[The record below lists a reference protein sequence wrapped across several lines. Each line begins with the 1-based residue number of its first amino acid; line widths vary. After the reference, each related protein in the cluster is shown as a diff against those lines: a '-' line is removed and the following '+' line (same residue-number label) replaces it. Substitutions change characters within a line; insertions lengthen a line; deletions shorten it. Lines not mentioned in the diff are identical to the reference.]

1 MVVTGRLDGTAAGGR
16 LEGRVAVITGGAS
29 GIGKATVLRFLDEG
43 ARVVVGDLNAAG
55 LDALTD
61 EVGDHDR
68 LRTQLTDVAD
78 ESAVAALVAAA
89 TEGFGRL
96 DVIFNNAGIGGA
108 FGPLVETDV
117 EHWDRTFAVLTRS
130 VFLGMKHA
138 ARVMI
143 AQGDG
148 GSIVNTASVA
158 GRGGGAGPLAYSGA
172 KAAVINITQNAA
184 VELAPHRIRVN
195 AICPGFIRTPLAVRN
210 DEARIVAGVVQGQPW
225 PEVGE
230 AADIA
235 AACLFLASDD
245 AGFVTGEA
253 LTVDGGLLA
262 AGPDLTGKVDPSGA
276 TKRRVGMQYG
286 TTGVRPEVRAL
297 DASR

>member
-1 MVVTGRLDGTAAGGR
+1 MVVTGRLDGTAARGR

-61 EVGDHDR
+61 EVGEHDR

-78 ESAVAALVAAA
+78 ESAMAALVAAA
-89 TEGFGRL
+89 TDGFGRL

-138 ARVMI
+138 ARAMI
-143 AQGDG
+143 AQGGG
-148 GSIVNTASVA
+148 GSIVNTASIA

-184 VELAPHRIRVN
+184 VELAPYRIRVN
-195 AICPGFIRTPLAVRN
+195 AICPGFIRTPLAVSRN
-210 DEARIVAGVVQGQPW
+210 EEQVVAGVTAGQPW
-225 PEVGE
+225 PSVGE
-230 AADIA
+230 PADIA

-245 AGFVTGEA
+245 AGFVTGVP
-253 LTVDGGLLA
+253 LLVDGGYA
-262 AGPDLTGKVDPSGA
+262 A
-276 TKRRVGMQYG
+276 Q
-286 TTGVRPEVRAL
+286 
-297 DASR
+297 

>member
-1 MVVTGRLDGTAAGGR
+1 MRLDGK
-16 LEGRVAVITGGAS
+16 VAVITGGAS
-29 GIGKATVLRFLDEG
+29 GIGKATALRFLDEG

-55 LDALTD
+55 VEALTD
-61 EVGDHDR
+61 EIADDDR
-68 LRTQLTDVAD
+68 LRALVTDVSD
-78 ESAVAALVAAA
+78 EGQVAELVGAAV
-89 TEGFGRL
+89 EGFGRL
-96 DVIFNNAGIGGA
+96 DVMFNNAGIGGA

-130 VFLGMKHA
+130 VFLGIKHA
-138 ARVMI
+138 ARAMI
-143 AQGDG
+143 AQGG

-184 VELAPHRIRVN
+184 VELAAHRIRVN
-195 AICPGFIRTPLAVRN
+195 AICPGFIRTPLAVGRH
-210 DEARIVAGVVQGQPW
+210 EAKVVAGVTAGQPW

-230 AADIA
+230 ATDIA

-245 AGFVTGEA
+245 ARFVTGEA

-262 AGPDLTGKVDPSGA
+262 AGPDLTGKVDA
-276 TKRRVGMQYG
+276 TGSWQRRVGFAHG
-286 TTGVRPEVRAL
+286 STGVRPEVRPL
-297 DASR
+297 G

>member
-1 MVVTGRLDGTAAGGR
+1 MTGQLDGTAARGR
-16 LEGRVAVITGGAS
+16 LDGKVAVITGGAS

-43 ARVVVGDLNAAG
+43 ALVVAGDLNAAG
-55 LDALTD
+55 LAALTD
-61 EVGDHDR
+61 EVADHDR
-68 LRTQLTDVAD
+68 LRTEVVDVSD
-78 ESAVAALVAAA
+78 EAQVTTLVAAA
-89 TEGFGRL
+89 VDGFGRL

-108 FGPLVETDV
+108 FGPLTETDV

-138 ARVMI
+138 ARAMI

-158 GRGGGAGPLAYSGA
+158 GRGGGGGPLAYSGA

-210 DEARIVAGVVQGQPW
+210 DDERIVAGVVAGQPW
-225 PEVGE
+225 PSVGE
-230 AADIA
+230 AGDIA

-262 AGPDLTGKVDPSGA
+262 AGPDLVGKVDPGA
-276 TKRRVGMQYG
+276 ATHRRVGMQYG
-286 TTGVRPEVRAL
+286 STGIRPEVRPL
-297 DASR
+297 GPPR